1 MKGWEKQNL
10 HIDFLPHTTNQR
22 LWSMFPKILAS
33 FCHICFLPPPPPP
46 LWLRHELCEKLYPQL
61 FYFIFLI
68 YLISIQQQSF
78 CLLFAAKWIW
88 WKMSLFNKYRCG
100 RKCQVCLF
108 ILIENVSFCLH
119 IKKKWLLTESSL
131 FLESFDLLP
140 WSFAM
145 SYGYVSTD
153 AWGRGADET
162 WTLPQCSNDHSV
174 FCSESSL
181 WITPSFLTLLYL
193 ILFFFYPLYWFC
205 IFDFPAY
212 FIALPL

>member
-1 MKGWEKQNL
+1 MINVSQ
-10 HIDFLPHTTNQR
+10 DFGQLLP
-22 LWSMFPKILAS
+22 
-33 FCHICFLPPPPPP
+33 
-46 LWLRHELCEKLYPQL
+46 Y
-61 FYFIFLI
+61 
-68 YLISIQQQSF
+68 
-78 CLLFAAKWIW
+78 LLFARPHRPPAFMAHSSDMSCVRNYTHNCFIYFFKFVWFPSNSRAFVCSLLQSEYDGKWV
-88 WKMSLFNKYRCG
+88 SNKYRCG